1 MTENDPRRDILAAL
15 RTQPA
20 RARRLVRAYA
30 QSARRRGDALQAA
43 EAWLFTAEL
52 DLLAGKLRSAARH
65 YADARRALAGLGA
78 QRPLLAA
85 ELGALQVHALLGE
98 GAPMRRRMKSLR
110 ALAADPL
117 QAALVENA
125 IGSALDSLGEDRA
138 AEDCFRN
145 ALRHLGR
152 RRTAP
157 ARIARATA
165 RCNLGIRLARR
176 GAVGDAL
183 RELDQARAHFE
194 ELALPD
200 WATMVLHNRGWAQ
213 GLAGRSAEALE
224 DLRSA
229 GQAFHATGDLRG
241 AGLARLDE
249 AELVL
254 RLGDAHTAIPAA
266 REAAQALDRSAA
278 VLEAA
283 RARLVAARGHALL
296 GNTGAGRRMARKAR
310 ETFAQAGDRPGQAS
324 ASVLLGEDLAAAET
338 VLRRTGHWIG
348 ALDALLARARSL
360 APGAGAG
367 LLRRRV
373 RGYPP
378 ALRRWVMPDLL
389 RLQARGRPAER
400 IPLLRRAFHA
410 AETLRRLGPTGSL
423 RASVLA
429 AHLEIYEELAS
440 ALLERGRPRDLREAF
455 LVLDA
460 VRARTLREET
470 EREAP
475 GLTEEP
481 RLRALRARLEA
492 LWRSLERRDDE
503 GGDLRRV
510 ELELLKEVSRC
521 EHEFVGALAGAEGAG
536 TGRAPGARL
545 PAEPCL
551 AFSVVRGALV
561 GMLSRDGT
569 VHAWACGPVAGA
581 RADLDAFRFQVNRRL
596 HGARDPAPA
605 LAALDR
611 LGEKLLGGVEPERLA
626 GRLLVVLPHELGSL
640 PVEALGVGGRPLLET
655 ASVSYLPYACARG
668 ADWRR
673 GGGTLLVG
681 IESTTLPEVARELA
695 FVRRQLPRV
704 QELLGESAT
713 RTRILKGLC
722 GKRLIHLAG
731 HARARED
738 LPLLSALKVGDGWI
752 TAADLAGLALDRSLV
767 VLSAC
772 RTGDPSLRWQGEAL
786 AGFPRAL
793 LAAGAAALVAS
804 RWEVPDATAH
814 AWMRAFYRE
823 LKNAPDRAVARA
835 ARTIRDN
842 LPHPADWAA
851 FLFVKRGSNGGEPS

>member
-1 MTENDPRRDILAAL
+1 MTRKDPRRAIQAAL
-15 RTQPA
+15 RTRPE

-43 EAWLFTAEL
+43 EARLFLAEL

-65 YADARRALAGLGA
+65 YGEARSAFSRLAAPRA
-78 QRPLLAA
+78 LLAA

-98 GAPMRRRMKSLR
+98 KAPMRRRMRSLR

-125 IGSALDSLGEDRA
+125 IGSALDALGEDRA
-138 AEDCFRN
+138 AEDCFRH

-152 RRTAP
+152 RRTPP

-176 GAVGDAL
+176 GAVGDAV
-183 RELDQARAHFE
+183 RELDQAHELFE
-194 ELALPD
+194 GLALPD
-200 WATMVLHNRGWAQ
+200 WATMVRHNRGWAR
-213 GLAGRSAEALE
+213 GLAGQSAEALE
-224 DLRSA
+224 DLRGA
-229 GQAFHATGDLRG
+229 RTTFLDQGDRRG

-249 AELVL
+249 AELIL
-254 RLGDAHTAIPAA
+254 RLGNAHAAIPAA
-266 REAAQALDRSAA
+266 REAAQVLDRSAS

-296 GNTGAGRRMARKAR
+296 GNAGTGRRMAEKAR
-310 ETFAQAGDRPGQAS
+310 DTFAQAGDRAGQAS
-324 ASVLLGEDLAAAET
+324 ASVLLGDDLAAAEA
-338 VLRRTGHWIG
+338 VLRRTGHWLG

-367 LLRRRV
+367 LLRRRM
-373 RGYPP
+373 REYPP
-378 ALRRWVMPDLL
+378 VLRRWVMPDLL
-389 RLQARGRPAER
+389 HLQARGRRAER
-400 IPLLRRAFHA
+400 IPLLRRAFRA

-429 AHLEIYEELAS
+429 AHLEIYEELAA

-475 GLTEEP
+475 GLTEAP

-510 ELELLKEVSRC
+510 EVKLLEEVSRC
-521 EHEFVGALAGAEGAG
+521 EREFIGALSVAERSG
-536 TGRAPGARL
+536 TDRAPCTHL
-545 PAEPCL
+545 PADPCL

-561 GMLSRDGT
+561 GMLSRDGA
-569 VHAWACGPVAGA
+569 VHAWDGGPVADA

-605 LAALDR
+605 LAALER
-611 LGEKLLGGVEPERLA
+611 LGEKLLGGVAPDQLT
-626 GRLLVVLPHELGSL
+626 GRLLVVLPPELGSL
-640 PVEALGVGGRPLLET
+640 PVEALGVDGRPLLET
-655 ASVSYLPYACARG
+655 TAVSYLPYACARG

-681 IESTTLPEVARELA
+681 IESTKLPEVSRELA
-695 FVRRQLPRV
+695 FVRRQLGRV
-704 QELLGESAT
+704 QELLGERAT
-713 RTRILKGLC
+713 RKGILTGLR

-738 LPLLSALKVGDGWI
+738 LPLLSALRVGDGWI
-752 TAADLAGLALDRSLV
+752 TATDLAGLALDRSLV

-786 AGFPRAL
+786 GGFPRAL

-823 LKNAPDRAVARA
+823 LKKAPDRAVARA
-835 ARTIRDN
+835 ARTIRDK

-851 FLFVKRGSNGGEPS
+851 FLFVKRGSNGGEPL